1 MEEEENIATYFL
13 RIDEIVNIIKGL
25 GEKVDEQVIVQ
36 KILRSLPMR
45 FDSKIS
51 TIEERSNLNTMTM
64 DELHG
69 TLTTYEMRIEQE
81 DPTRKEATFK
91 VTNKRR
97 TIKQKQKSEYNSD
110 DDDFDNEEEANFVR
124 KLKRG
129 IGKYKGKLPLKCF
142 ECARIGHFASK
153 CPYKGNP
160 NIDDENSCK
169 KIKTYQK
176 NKKGNNE
183 RYDKNI
189 NLYTK
194 ENNNSSDDDDSD
206 SDNESERVLFLAM
219 DAKEVSIDHDESK
232 EEGEVELEAK
242 LISSLEELHK
252 EWKKNKLLKK
262 ELSRIRQDIQDCT
275 SSKELKQ
282 AYLDLKVQWEEAK
295 VIEESLIK

>member
-1 MEEEENIATYFL
+1 
-13 RIDEIVNIIKGL
+13 
-25 GEKVDEQVIVQ
+25 
-36 KILRSLPMR
+36 
-45 FDSKIS
+45 
-51 TIEERSNLNTMTM
+51 MTM

-69 TLTTYEMRIEQE
+69 TLTAYEMRIEQE
-81 DPTRKEATFK
+81 DLAGKEATFK

-97 TIKQKQKSEYNSD
+97 TIKKKPKSEYNSD
-110 DDDFDNEEEANFVR
+110 DDNSDNEEEANFVR

-129 IGKYKGKLPLKCF
+129 TTKYKGKLPLKFF
-142 ECARIGHFASK
+142 ECDRIGHFSSR
-153 CPYKGNP
+153 CPNKGNP
-160 NIDDENSCK
+160 NNTDENRYK
-169 KIKTYQK
+169 KNKRYQK
-176 NKKGNNE
+176 NKKGNNG
-183 RYDKNI
+183 RYDMKK

-295 VIEESLIK
+295 VIEESLRKQLEEKEEIKA